1 MNTMKIAPIRRLP
14 VAPRRSALFLR
25 GQFRDRAVSKS
36 ALLVAILPLSALLA
50 TPVHADIDNYGLL
63 TGINSNP
70 GQAVEFSTL
79 TNTTIGSVITVGS
92 LPRNAVFSPDG
103 RYAYVVNNGGSV
115 SVLDVAAHT
124 VVGTIGVGTDSSG
137 IAISPDGKFVYVTNY
152 SSNSV
157 SVISSATNQVVSS
170 ISASRPYGIAVS
182 ADGGTLYVTNL
193 QGASVT
199 VIDAASGT
207 ALTSVSVGISPVAV
221 VVSRDGSR
229 IYVSNEGNGGSL
241 SVVDTA
247 SRTVV
252 ATINGPAGNAA
263 LSPDGSR
270 LYVTDQGS
278 TLYVIDTAANRVLT
292 TVTLPD
298 GTVGITV
305 SADGSR
311 VYVSSGTGATV
322 LDAATNNV
330 IATVSTPISG
340 NLSFGTGWIGPNVI
354 VAAGGAVSASSD
366 AALTALGFGQYV
378 NFNGGT
384 VKLDGSF
391 STARTISLLAL
402 GGVID
407 TSGFNLTLNGT
418 IINDGQLTK
427 AGLGILTLTGANTY
441 AGGTLVTGGLINFN
455 ALNNFGS
462 GRITLDG
469 GGLQWATGTST
480 DVSSRLAAIGSGG
493 ATFDTNGSNVT
504 FTSGLSGVGGITK
517 AGAGSLV
524 LSTANTYTGA
534 TLINAGTLALSGA
547 GSIASSSGVTV
558 GAGASFDISGITAG
572 ATIATLAGAGTVALG
587 NRTLTLSSASTAFDG
602 VMTGIGGLTL
612 ATGRQTLTGTNS
624 YSGPTTVN
632 AGMLIVNG
640 SIVHSATSVGSGGT
654 LAGTGTAGN
663 VTVASG
669 GTLAP
674 GSGVAGTSLS
684 IAGSLAFQSG
694 ALYQIQVSPSAA
706 SLANVSG
713 AATLAG
719 TVQAVLSPGSY
730 LTKTY
735 TILTAASRSG
745 TFDGLTTSGLPAGFQ
760 ARLDYSVPNSVM
772 LDLQAELGGTDGL
785 NLNQRRVANSLNNY
799 FNAGGSLPPAFVGLF
814 GLTGSQLGTALSQ
827 LSGEAATG
835 AQQSAFQMGTA
846 FLGLM
851 TDPFV
856 EGRAEAEDAGALGY
870 APERGALP
878 AGIASAYAAITK
890 APPRPMHLYEPR
902 WSLWGAAYGGGSR
915 IDGDAAIG
923 SNDLTSRSGGVAAG
937 ADYQLSPYTR
947 FGFALAGGQSSWN
960 VGQGLGSGRGD
971 AFQIGVNARTSSGP
985 AYLAASLAFA
995 NYWMSTDRMSFAATR
1010 STASFDAQSYGG
1022 RLEAGWR
1029 FASPLV
1035 AVTPYAAVTAQ
1046 WFDTPAY
1053 SETSPSGLFGL
1064 NYASRGATD
1073 TRGETG
1079 ARFDR
1084 SVALDS
1090 GTALILRAKLAY
1102 AHDWISDPSLP
1113 ATFQVLPGAS
1123 FIVSGA
1129 APTRDSGLASVGA
1142 ELRFAGGLV
1151 ISAKFDGE
1159 FAAHAQTYAGTATLR
1174 YLW

>member
-1 MNTMKIAPIRRLP
+1 M
-14 VAPRRSALFLR
+14 
-25 GQFRDRAVSKS
+25 
-36 ALLVAILPLSALLA
+36 
-50 TPVHADIDNYGLL
+50 HADIDNYGLL

-772 LDLQAELGGTDGL
+772 LDLQAGLGGTDGL

>member
-1 MNTMKIAPIRRLP
+1 M
-14 VAPRRSALFLR
+14 
-25 GQFRDRAVSKS
+25 
-36 ALLVAILPLSALLA
+36 
-50 TPVHADIDNYGLL
+50 
-63 TGINSNP
+63 
-70 GQAVEFSTL
+70 
-79 TNTTIGSVITVGS
+79 
-92 LPRNAVFSPDG
+92 
-103 RYAYVVNNGGSV
+103 
-115 SVLDVAAHT
+115 
-124 VVGTIGVGTDSSG
+124 
-137 IAISPDGKFVYVTNY
+137 
-152 SSNSV
+152 
-157 SVISSATNQVVSS
+157 
-170 ISASRPYGIAVS
+170 
-182 ADGGTLYVTNL
+182 
-193 QGASVT
+193 
-199 VIDAASGT
+199 
-207 ALTSVSVGISPVAV
+207 
-221 VVSRDGSR
+221 
-229 IYVSNEGNGGSL
+229 
-241 SVVDTA
+241 
-247 SRTVV
+247 
-252 ATINGPAGNAA
+252 
-263 LSPDGSR
+263 
-270 LYVTDQGS
+270 
-278 TLYVIDTAANRVLT
+278 
-292 TVTLPD
+292 
-298 GTVGITV
+298 

-330 IATVSTPISG
+330 IATVRTPISG

-407 TSGFNLTLNGT
+407 TSGFNLTLNGI
-418 IINDGQLTK
+418 IINDGRLTK
-427 AGLGILTLTGANTY
+427 AGLGILTLTGASTY
-441 AGGTLVTGGLINFN
+441 AGGTLVTGGLVNFN

-462 GRITLDG
+462 GGITLDG

-480 DVSSRLAAIGSGG
+480 DISSRLAAIGSGG

-602 VMTGIGGLTL
+602 VITGIGGLTL
-612 ATGRQTLTGTNS
+612 TTGRQTLTGTNS

-632 AGMLIVNG
+632 AGTLIVNG
-640 SIVHSATSVGSGGT
+640 SIVHSATAVGSGGT

-772 LDLQAELGGTDGL
+772 LDLQAGLGGTDGL

-851 TDPFV
+851 TDPLV

-878 AGIASAYAAITK
+878 AGIASAYAAITN
-890 APPRPMHLYEPR
+890 APPRPVHVYEPR
-902 WSLWGAAYGGGSR
+902 WSIWGAAYGGGSR
-915 IDGDAAIG
+915 IAGDAAIG

-937 ADYQLSPYTR
+937 ADYQLSPNTR

-1102 AHDWISDPSLP
+1102 AHDWISDPSLL
-1113 ATFQVLPGAS
+1113 ATFQALPGAS

>member
-1 MNTMKIAPIRRLP
+1 M
-14 VAPRRSALFLR
+14 
-25 GQFRDRAVSKS
+25 
-36 ALLVAILPLSALLA
+36 
-50 TPVHADIDNYGLL
+50 HADIDNYGLL

-330 IATVSTPISG
+330 IATVRTPISG

-384 VKLDGSF
+384 LKLDGSF

-418 IINDGQLTK
+418 IINDGRLTK
-427 AGLGILTLTGANTY
+427 AGLGILTLTGASTY
-441 AGGTLVTGGLINFN
+441 AGGTLVTGGLVNFN

-462 GRITLDG
+462 GGITLDG

-480 DVSSRLAAIGSGG
+480 DISSRLAAIGSGG

-602 VMTGIGGLTL
+602 VITGIGGLTL

-632 AGMLIVNG
+632 AGTLIVNG
-640 SIVHSATSVGSGGT
+640 SIVHSATAVGSGGT

-745 TFDGLTTSGLPAGFQ
+745 TFNGLTTIGLPAGFQ

-772 LDLQAELGGTDGL
+772 LDLQAGLGGTDGL

-870 APERGALP
+870 APERGALSV
-878 AGIASAYAAITK
+878 GIASAYAAITK
-890 APPRPMHLYEPR
+890 APPRPVHVYEPR

-915 IDGDAAIG
+915 IAGDAAIG

-1064 NYASRGATD
+1064 NYASRGASD
-1073 TRGETG
+1073 TRSETG

-1102 AHDWISDPSLP
+1102 AHDWISDPSLL
-1113 ATFQVLPGAS
+1113 ATFQALPGAS
-1123 FIVSGA
+1123 FIVNGA

-1151 ISAKFDGE
+1151 ISAKLDGE

>member
-1 MNTMKIAPIRRLP
+1 M
-14 VAPRRSALFLR
+14 
-25 GQFRDRAVSKS
+25 
-36 ALLVAILPLSALLA
+36 
-50 TPVHADIDNYGLL
+50 HADIDNYGLL

-115 SVLDVAAHT
+115 SVLDVVAHT

-330 IATVSTPISG
+330 IATVRTPISG

-378 NFNGGT
+378 TFNGGT
-384 VKLDGSF
+384 LKLDGSF

-427 AGLGILTLTGANTY
+427 AGLGILTLTGASTY

-602 VMTGIGGLTL
+602 VMTGSGGLTL

-632 AGMLIVNG
+632 AGTLIVNG
-640 SIVHSATSVGSGGT
+640 SIVHSATLVGSGGT

-772 LDLQAELGGTDGL
+772 LDLQAGLGGTDGL

-856 EGRAEAEDAGALGY
+856 DGRAEAEDAGALGY

-890 APPRPMHLYEPR
+890 APPRPVHLYEPR
-902 WSLWGAAYGGGSR
+902 WSIWGAAYGGGSR
-915 IDGDAAIG
+915 IAGDAAIG

-1053 SETSPSGLFGL
+1053 NETSPSGLFGL
-1064 NYASRGATD
+1064 NYASRGASD

-1113 ATFQVLPGAS
+1113 ATFQALPGAS

-1151 ISAKFDGE
+1151 INAKFDGE
-1159 FAAHAQTYAGTATLR
+1159 FAAHAQTYVGTATLR

>member
-1 MNTMKIAPIRRLP
+1 M
-14 VAPRRSALFLR
+14 
-25 GQFRDRAVSKS
+25 
-36 ALLVAILPLSALLA
+36 
-50 TPVHADIDNYGLL
+50 HADIDNYGLL

-115 SVLDVAAHT
+115 SVLDVAART

-170 ISASRPYGIAVS
+170 ISASGPYGIAVS

-330 IATVSTPISG
+330 IATVRTPISG

-378 NFNGGT
+378 TFNGGT
-384 VKLDGSF
+384 LKLDGSF

-418 IINDGQLTK
+418 IINDGRLTK
-427 AGLGILTLTGANTY
+427 AGLGILTLTGASTY
-441 AGGTLVTGGLINFN
+441 AGGTLVTGGLVNFN

-462 GRITLDG
+462 GGITLDG

-602 VMTGIGGLTL
+602 VITGIGGLTL

-632 AGMLIVNG
+632 AGTLIVNG

-772 LDLQAELGGTDGL
+772 LDLQAGLGGTDGL

-851 TDPFV
+851 TDPLV

-890 APPRPMHLYEPR
+890 APPRPVHLYEPR

-915 IDGDAAIG
+915 IAGDAAIG
-923 SNDLTSRSGGVAAG
+923 SNDLTSRSGGAAAG

-995 NYWMSTDRMSFAATR
+995 NYWMSTDRISFAATR

-1090 GTALILRAKLAY
+1090 GTVLILRAKLAY

-1113 ATFQVLPGAS
+1113 ATFQALPGAS

-1151 ISAKFDGE
+1151 ISGKFDGE